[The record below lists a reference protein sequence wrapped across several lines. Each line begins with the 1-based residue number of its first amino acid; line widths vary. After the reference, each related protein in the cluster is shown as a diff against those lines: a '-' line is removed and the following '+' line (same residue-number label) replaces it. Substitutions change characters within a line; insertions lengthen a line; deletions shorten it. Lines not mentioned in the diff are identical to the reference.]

1 MLFMIPNTNVSLE
14 RLLTLS
20 ARGSTL
26 ESESDVYRRHSTSD
40 SDSKIDPRAEK
51 NQIFIRTVDP

>member
-26 ESESDVYRRHSTSD
+26 ESESDDYRRHSTSD

-51 NQIFIRTVDP
+51 IKYL